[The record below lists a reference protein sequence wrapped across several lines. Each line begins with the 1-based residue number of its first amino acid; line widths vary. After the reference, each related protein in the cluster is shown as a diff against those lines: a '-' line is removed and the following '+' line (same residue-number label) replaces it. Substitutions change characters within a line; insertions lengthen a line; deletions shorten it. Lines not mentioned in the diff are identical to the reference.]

1 MGSSESTE
9 PATEPGEDRLRR
21 IAAWLPALLV
31 VLMVAFAGGRSFT
44 VGRTSEWFYPFW
56 MRHFARFPMQRF
68 WDLNELLRKL
78 GHLVIYAVVGS
89 AFYCSWRAWLK
100 RRPSA
105 SGVPPWNRAAG
116 LALISTLLLAAGDE
130 IHQIFIPGRASRVA
144 DVGMDLCG
152 AYIAMILLLAARSRG
167 AGSLKPRRP

>member
-1 MGSSESTE
+1 MASTESTE
-9 PATEPGEDRLRR
+9 SAADRLRR
-21 IAAWLPALLV
+21 NAAWLPALAVILT
-31 VLMVAFAGGRSFT
+31 VAFAGGSSFT

-68 WDLNELLRKL
+68 WDLNELLRKV
-78 GHLVIYAVVGS
+78 GHLAIYAVVSS
-89 AFYCSWRAWLK
+89 AFYYSWRAWLR

-105 SGVPPWNRAAG
+105 AGILPRNRAAG

-152 AYIAMILLLAARSRG
+152 AYLAMILLLAAR
-167 AGSLKPRRP
+167 RRSEGKSAQHPAR